1 MLIYRSYLLQLVAA
15 VLMAYGWSPFALE
28 YDPVRCGSIDGTDV
42 VPHDRAIVRAI
53 SANYRP
59 NKGVI
64 GDPECTLFVGR
75 LNKTTSEDAIETQF
89 SAFAPVR
96 RVRLVRDVVTGFSRG
111 YAFVEFYDERTTK
124 NVCRE
129 AADMELD
136 NRQLLVE
143 RECER
148 TLRGWVPR
156 RLGGGFG
163 GRKEAGQLRFGGHDR
178 PFRKPI
184 FVPSSHRTDTSTGTT
199 GRERVHNARDDF
211 RQQSSEA
218 KYSKCDKPY
227 RPQSISDVMT
237 YDNSRNRQRSERR
250 EADCEHYRNDE
261 WQSRKRYDSDKETK
275 KRKFQE
281 Q

>member
-1 MLIYRSYLLQLVAA
+1 
-15 VLMAYGWSPFALE
+15 MAYGWSPFALE

-42 VPHDRAIVRAI
+42 VPHDRAIVRAA

-64 GDPECTLFVGR
+64 GDPKCTLFVGR
-75 LNKTTSEDAIETQF
+75 LNRNTSESAVEAEF

-124 NVCRE
+124 DVCRR
-129 AADMELD
+129 AVDLELD

-143 RECER
+143 LECER
-148 TLRGWVPR
+148 TLAGWVPR
-156 RLGGGFG
+156 RFGGGFG

-184 FVPSSHRTDTSTGTT
+184 FVPPPNRTNVGTA
-199 GRERVHNARDDF
+199 RERVHGVTEDF
-211 RQQSSEA
+211 KKQSSEE
-218 KYSKCDKPY
+218 KYSKYDKPY
-227 RPQSISDVMT
+227 RPQSASDVVT
-237 YDNSRNRQRSERR
+237 YDDSRNRQRSKRHET
-250 EADCEHYRNDE
+250 DDE
-261 WQSRKRYDSDKETK
+261 NHRSESYQSRRWRDSDEETR
-275 KRKFQE
+275 KRKFRE
-281 Q
+281 

>member
-1 MLIYRSYLLQLVAA
+1 
-15 VLMAYGWSPFALE
+15 MASGWSPFAQE

-42 VPHDRAIVRAI
+42 VPHDRAIVRAL

-75 LNKTTSEDAIETQF
+75 LNKITSENTIEAEF

-124 NVCRE
+124 DVCRE
-129 AADMELD
+129 AAGMQLD
-136 NRQLLVE
+136 NKQLLIE
-143 RECER
+143 LECER
-148 TLRGWVPR
+148 TLARWVPR
-156 RLGGGFG
+156 RLGGGFS

-184 FVPSSHRTDTSTGTT
+184 FVPPQNRTDLQRPDFGV
-199 GRERVHNARDDF
+199 GRERAHNAMDDFKKQSSEEKHNMRDRPYGSQSTSSVIARDDT
-211 RQQSSEA
+211 RQ
-218 KYSKCDKPY
+218 
-227 RPQSISDVMT
+227 
-237 YDNSRNRQRSERR
+237 RQRSKRR
-250 EADCEHYRNDE
+250 ETDDNDYRSESSRSHKLSSSDE
-261 WQSRKRYDSDKETK
+261 ETK
-275 KRKFQE
+275 KRKYQDI
-281 Q
+281 

>member
-1 MLIYRSYLLQLVAA
+1 
-15 VLMAYGWSPFALE
+15 MAYGWSPFAQE
-28 YDPVRCGSIDGTDV
+28 YDAVRCGSIDGTDV
-42 VPHDRAIVRAI
+42 LPHDRGIVRAI

-75 LNKTTSEDAIETQF
+75 LNRTTSENAVEAKF

-129 AADMELD
+129 ANGIELD
-136 NRQLLVE
+136 NKQLLVE
-143 RECER
+143 LECER
-148 TLRGWVPR
+148 TLLGWVPR

-184 FVPSSHRTDTSTGTT
+184 FVPPANRTDLQHIDSTVSKDIMHRTANDDFKRRSSVEKFNKSDRSHSTQSTSG
-199 GRERVHNARDDF
+199 VARDD
-211 RQQSSEA
+211 
-218 KYSKCDKPY
+218 
-227 RPQSISDVMT
+227 
-237 YDNSRNRQRSERR
+237 SRNSWQSNRR
-250 EADCEHYRNDE
+250 EADDE
-261 WQSRKRYDSDKETK
+261 YQERESSRL
-275 KRKFQE
+275 RK
-281 Q
+281 

>member
-1 MLIYRSYLLQLVAA
+1 MSLYRLNSLYLLQHVAS

-42 VPHDRAIVRAI
+42 IPHDRAIVRAQ

-75 LNKTTSEDAIETQF
+75 LNKTTSESAIEAEF

-124 NVCRE
+124 DVYRT
-129 AADMELD
+129 AAGVELD
-136 NRQLLVE
+136 NKQLLVE
-143 RECER
+143 LECER

-184 FVPSSHRTDTSTGTT
+184 FVHPPNRSDISTN
-199 GRERVHNARDDF
+199 RERLHSATDDF
-211 RQQSSEA
+211 KQHSSEE
-218 KYSKCDKPY
+218 KYGKYDKSF
-227 RPQSISDVMT
+227 RSQSTSDVT
-237 YDNSRNRQRSERR
+237 DDSRSRQRSKRR
-250 EADCEHYRNDE
+250 ETDYENYSRESH
-261 WQSRKRYDSDKETK
+261 QSHNRHDSNKETQ

-281 Q
+281 R

>member
-1 MLIYRSYLLQLVAA
+1 
-15 VLMAYGWSPFALE
+15 MAYGWSPFAQE

-42 VPHDRAIVRAI
+42 VPHDRAIVRAL

-75 LNKTTSEDAIETQF
+75 LNKTTSENAIEARF

-124 NVCRE
+124 DVCRD
-129 AADMELD
+129 ASGLELD
-136 NRQLLVE
+136 NKQLLVE
-143 RECER
+143 LECER
-148 TLRGWVPR
+148 TLPGWVPR
-156 RLGGGFG
+156 RLGGGFS

-184 FVPSSHRTDTSTGTT
+184 FVHPANRAELQHTDSTTNKDIVHRTADDFKRQFSGEKFNKSD
-199 GRERVHNARDDF
+199 RPHSSKSISSVVHND
-211 RQQSSEA
+211 
-218 KYSKCDKPY
+218 
-227 RPQSISDVMT
+227 
-237 YDNSRNRQRSERR
+237 SRNNWRSKRY
-250 EADCEHYRNDE
+250 EADSEYYEGESKRL
-261 WQSRKRYDSDKETK
+261 RK
-275 KRKFQE
+275 
-281 Q
+281 

>member
-1 MLIYRSYLLQLVAA
+1 
-15 VLMAYGWSPFALE
+15 MAYGWSPFALE

-42 VPHDRAIVRAI
+42 VPHDRAIIRAI
-53 SANYRP
+53 SAKYRP
-59 NKGVI
+59 NRGVI

-75 LNKTTSEDAIETQF
+75 INKTTSEDVIETKF

-111 YAFVEFYDERTTK
+111 YAFVEFYDEQTTK
-124 NVCRE
+124 DVCRE

-148 TLRGWVPR
+148 TLSGWVPR

-184 FVPSSHRTDTSTGTT
+184 FMPPSHCKDITSS
-199 GRERVHNARDDF
+199 RERMHNVRDDF
-211 RQQSSEA
+211 HQQFAEEN
-218 KYSKCDKPY
+218 YSKNNRPY
-227 RPQSISDVMT
+227 RPQSTSGVVT
-237 YDNSRNRQRSERR
+237 YDDFRSRQRAERR
-250 EADCEHYRNDE
+250 DADYANYRSE
-261 WQSRKRYDSDKETK
+261 SRQSHKRYDSDEQTK

-281 Q
+281 R